1 MTALDLHRIGSAA
14 VSHNVL
20 NSGVDFLRA
29 ALDRWDG
36 NASSARSLDVFD
48 ARVDLDDVV
57 KTFKKAT
64 KLVGLTKLKAGYRRR
79 CSSYIW

>member
-1 MTALDLHRIGSAA
+1 MTVVDLHRIGSEA

-36 NASSARSLDVFD
+36 NASSIRSSDTFD
-48 ARVDLDDVV
+48 AHRELRQIDLSFRRAV
-57 KTFKKAT
+57 KIVS
-64 KLVGLTKLKAGYRRR
+64 VGR
-79 CSSYIW
+79 SYP